1 MPHQACRR
9 AVVTIFL
16 ISILFIALLPSPAG
30 AQVPPGEATKATTVC
45 TPLTL
50 FSMGQTRA
58 NNAVLSLEDG
68 TGILQIYSAGGSVHL
83 ILDVNGYFQ

>member
-30 AQVPPGEATKATTVC
+30 AQVPPSISFWTST
-45 TPLTL
+45 
-50 FSMGQTRA
+50 
-58 NNAVLSLEDG
+58 G
-68 TGILQIYSAGGSVHL
+68 TFNEQILA
-83 ILDVNGYFQ
+83 